1 MRRSAKPIKKPHL
14 QGSIVFGSNTP
25 NWLYRRCDNVRAN
38 RGQSLARMKRRVRV
52 RQSAIAY
59 EDALS
64 VTQDKH
70 GGTAGTTTASAYD
83 PGSFSRLSPSHLS
96 SHFYIIPLIA
106 PHRTF
111 LSTFLSYAIATIPC
125 PKARPQS
132 ASSDIYCWHLT
143 GLQKSIA
150 EHPVD
155 LYLSTI
161 SPPVISQPGGHHCLN
176 NTSS

>member
-64 VTQDKH
+64 VTQDRIN
-70 GGTAGTTTASAYD
+70 TSAQRHSHCVSLRSWFFQQTF
-83 PGSFSRLSPSHLS
+83 PIAPLVALLHHPSHRTS
-96 SHFYIIPLIA
+96 SHFSFD
-106 PHRTF
+106 F
-111 LSTFLSYAIATIPC
+111 LVIRYRHDSL
-125 PKARPQS
+125 PK
-132 ASSDIYCWHLT
+132 
-143 GLQKSIA
+143 
-150 EHPVD
+150 
-155 LYLSTI
+155 
-161 SPPVISQPGGHHCLN
+161 SPPSISLE
-176 NTSS
+176 